1 MLGLRDQLWQLVK
14 VGAVSI
20 GSRGQ
25 GMYDPQLLPLQV
37 STLQVPESFVLT
49 APPRSLPM
57 QDLWSPLREQRR
69 AHAAPLAMRMR
80 PRALAEFV
88 GQAHCLGEGKL
99 LRKLIDADALS
110 SVILSG
116 PPGTGKTTFAE
127 IVANQTKA
135 AFERAHGARTGVKEL
150 REMIDAATRRLGE
163 NSRRTML
170 FVDEIHRLA
179 RNQRDALLEGVESG
193 AVILIGA
200 TTENPNWACGSALL
214 SRSIAFRFEPLL
226 ERDLLELLQRAL
238 VHPEGLRI
246 AGLQLDADA
255 ALHLARAADGDARR
269 ALSALEIAAAAVE
282 NEAAPRITLE
292 LAIDA
297 LRSKLPVFDPTGDE
311 HYDLASVFIK
321 SMRGSDPDAAMY
333 WLARMLTSGE
343 DPRFIARR
351 LTIFAS
357 EDVGNADPRALQLAI
372 ATWDAVERV
381 GMPEAQLNL
390 GQCVAFLAC
399 CPKSNASAQAIWT
412 AMDDAKEGR
421 TIPVPMQFQDQT
433 KRRLT
438 TTGADGE
445 PLAADRVQY
454 EDPHAQVN
462 GVGLQDYLGVTKR
475 YYEPVERGLEIQI
488 AERLRTIRAARET
501 LK

>member
-1 MLGLRDQLWQLVK
+1 
-14 VGAVSI
+14 
-20 GSRGQ
+20 
-25 GMYDPQLLPLQV
+25 
-37 STLQVPESFVLT
+37 
-49 APPRSLPM
+49 M

-69 AHAAPLAMRMR
+69 AYAAPLAVRMR
-80 PRALAEFV
+80 PRSLAEFV
-88 GQAHCLGEGKL
+88 GQKHCLGEGKL
-99 LRKLIDADALS
+99 LRKLVESDALS

-127 IVANQTKA
+127 IVAAHTKA

-150 REMIDAATRRLGE
+150 REMIDAATQRLGE
-163 NSRRTML
+163 NARRTIL

-179 RNQRDALLEGVESG
+179 RNQRDTLLEGVEAGS
-193 AVILIGA
+193 VVLIGA

-214 SRSIAFRFEPLL
+214 SRSIVFRLEPL
-226 ERDLLELLQRAL
+226 EEADLLALLQRAL
-238 VHPEGLRI
+238 THPLGVRVPS
-246 AGLQLDADA
+246 LQLDADA
-255 ALHLARAADGDARR
+255 ATHIARAADGDARR

-282 NEAAPRITLE
+282 GDAMPRITLE

-297 LRSKLPVFDPTGDE
+297 LHSKIPVFDGTGDE
-311 HYDLASVFIK
+311 HYDLASAFIK

-333 WLARMLTSGE
+333 WLARMLTGGE

-351 LTIFAS
+351 LAIFAS

-412 AMDDAKEGR
+412 AMADAKEGR
-421 TIPVPMQFQDQT
+421 TIPVPMYLQDQT
-433 KRRLT
+433 KRELT
-438 TTGADGE
+438 TTGADGT
-445 PLAADRVQY
+445 PLAAGVKDYVC
-454 EDPHAQVN
+454 PHAQAD
-462 GVGLQDYLGVTKR
+462 GVGTQEYLGVTKR
-475 YYEPVERGLEIQI
+475 YYEPVERGLEVQI
-488 AERLRTIRAARET
+488 AERLRAIRAARGIAP
-501 LK
+501 

>member
-179 RNQRDALLEGVESG
+179 RNQAQRRRIPTGLAARHCSHE
-193 AVILIGA
+193 A
-200 TTENPNWACGSALL
+200 
-214 SRSIAFRFEPLL
+214 SRSASNRCWSAICSNFSNARLCIL
-226 ERDLLELLQRAL
+226 RDC
-238 VHPEGLRI
+238 
-246 AGLQLDADA
+246 
-255 ALHLARAADGDARR
+255 
-269 ALSALEIAAAAVE
+269 
-282 NEAAPRITLE
+282 
-292 LAIDA
+292 
-297 LRSKLPVFDPTGDE
+297 
-311 HYDLASVFIK
+311 AS
-321 SMRGSDPDAAMY
+321 
-333 WLARMLTSGE
+333 
-343 DPRFIARR
+343 
-351 LTIFAS
+351 
-357 EDVGNADPRALQLAI
+357 
-372 ATWDAVERV
+372 
-381 GMPEAQLNL
+381 
-390 GQCVAFLAC
+390 LAC
-399 CPKSNASAQAIWT
+399 N
-412 AMDDAKEGR
+412 
-421 TIPVPMQFQDQT
+421 
-433 KRRLT
+433 
-438 TTGADGE
+438 
-445 PLAADRVQY
+445 
-454 EDPHAQVN
+454 
-462 GVGLQDYLGVTKR
+462 
-475 YYEPVERGLEIQI
+475 
-488 AERLRTIRAARET
+488 
-501 LK
+501 